1 MPCTTTSNGREAV
14 IFGSFWRNEPAAA
27 FRGFA
32 NLGFPA
38 SSNESFNSSND
49 CSGKNTSPRTSRREG
64 RFLPFNSRGTDLIV
78 FIFKVTSSPVVPFP
92 RVNALVNLPSS

>member
-1 MPCTTTSNGREAV
+1 MPCTTTSKGREAV

-49 CSGKNTSPRTSRREG
+49 CSGKIPHRELQEG
-64 RFLPFNSRGTDLIV
+64 REDFYPLTQEEQI
-78 FIFKVTSSPVVPFP
+78 
-92 RVNALVNLPSS
+92 